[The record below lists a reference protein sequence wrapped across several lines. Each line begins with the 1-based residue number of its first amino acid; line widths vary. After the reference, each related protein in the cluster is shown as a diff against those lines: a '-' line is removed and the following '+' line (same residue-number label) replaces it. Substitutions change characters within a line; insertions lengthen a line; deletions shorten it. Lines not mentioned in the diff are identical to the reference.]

1 MKSLTG
7 KFSSTRGWV
16 VLLILLLGA
25 GLFVAACGDEEVPT
39 PTTPAPTPTPTPT
52 PPAPEPEPEPVPEA
66 PAVPVGLRI
75 SASGMDFIEWSWN
88 AVEGVSGYDAQYS
101 ANEAFTD
108 EDETIPRTAEEISY
122 RREGL
127 EAGASAFLRV
137 RAAAGTGKERV
148 TSDWSTH
155 VTGMTAEPEPELPPA
170 PAVPANLRLK
180 ESGSNF
186 IEWEWDE
193 VPGAAGYESQ
203 FSADGV
209 SFSAQVP
216 HAGVSN
222 TSRSVANLPAERA
235 GHLRVRSYTGSG
247 TGADTVRGD
256 WSASDQQTTD
266 VPPPAVPL
274 ATPTGLD
281 ATDESDD
288 AIALEWS
295 SVRNADSYEVG
306 QREPGGSWGDASC
319 GGADNVVEDE
329 ECVAS
334 GLKEGT
340 DYDFRVRAIPSDTDR
355 YSTSDWSDVEE
366 ARTEGTAEPTPTTPT
381 SGGMGDLNLRWQSDS
396 ESITWIWDRVA
407 GETYD
412 YVIVDSDFDDSD
424 NPCEDQ
430 WDGQE
435 VVSKSLATS
444 ARATV
449 DTRGDARLMCVR
461 TDEDENVSFSWGA
474 TTPASP
480 SVVGGTVDPDTFRT
494 TALDWTGIAVVGGF
508 DWELRLVR
516 DQGRNDGD
524 LDGDPSNRSVQNAC
538 GTGTRIDGGTADI
551 GLSFNY
557 TWDGSIAHYSGYLLC
572 LKYSNSN
579 TTDGTEWAVPTLTG
593 NTSAINEIHSTP
605 AAPPAPRWESGRT
618 ATAEN
623 GDVTLEWTVPVRP
636 PTTNVPRNA
645 TGFDQKTIHYP
656 EYYQF
661 DHDDDQT
668 TDPRRTRVV
677 HPGTAACELTHG
689 TTNGGD
695 QGEWIVDDVPEGD
708 DTLGGF
714 TLNSEA
720 ITPLDHD
727 EERVL
732 VRLCVRATQGSGGAD
747 LDGPWVI
754 GGAAT
759 INKLPDP
766 GQ

>member
-39 PTTPAPTPTPTPT
+39 PTTPAPTPPAPPPTPA
-52 PPAPEPEPEPVPEA
+52 PEPEPEPEPVPEA
-66 PAVPVGLRI
+66 PAVPVGLRV

-137 RAAAGTGKERV
+137 RAAAGTGEERV

-180 ESGSNF
+180 ERGSNF

-235 GHLRVRSYTGSG
+235 GHLRVRSFTGSG

-256 WSASDQQTTD
+256 WSASDRQTTD
-266 VPPPAVPL
+266 EPPPAVPL

-334 GLKEGT
+334 GLNEGT
-340 DYDFRVRAIPSDTDR
+340 DYDFRVRAVQADDDDAHTPSAWSDTVET
-355 YSTSDWSDVEE
+355 ST
-366 ARTEGTAEPTPTTPT
+366 TGTSQTPTTPT
-381 SGGMGDLNLRWQSDS
+381 TAGGMGDLNIRWESDAD
-396 ESITWIWDRVA
+396 SIIWIWDRIP
-407 GETYD
+407 GQTYD
-412 YVIVDSDFDDSD
+412 YVVEAEDEYSDSA
-424 NPCEDQ
+424 NPCVTRF
-430 WDGQE
+430 DGTLTEQD
-435 VVSKSLATS
+435 SLKTS
-444 ARATV
+444 YETDGVINR
-449 DTRGDARLMCVR
+449 DASDAGVRLLCVR
-461 TDEDENVSFSWGA
+461 TSDEENVSFAWGA
-474 TTPASP
+474 ISPADATNGDATLNDDGDA
-480 SVVGGTVDPDTFRT
+480 V
-494 TALDWTGIAVVGGF
+494 TALEWTDFDVVGGF
-508 DWELRLVR
+508 DWDAHLVADSERTNAYDVTQATVRAGR
-516 DQGRNDGD
+516 DM
-524 LDGDPSNRSVQNAC
+524 QNAC
-538 GTGTRIDGGTADI
+538 SEGRRIDGGESDVRYTLDEIVARS
-551 GLSFNY
+551 GLQTY
-557 TWDGSIAHYSGYLLC
+557 TGYVFC
-572 LKYSNSN
+572 SRFSN
-579 TTDGTEWAVPTLTG
+579 TAGSSAWQVQPTKQFTY
-593 NTSAINEIHSTP
+593 P
-605 AAPPAPRWESGRT
+605 A
-618 ATAEN
+618 
-623 GDVTLEWTVPVRP
+623 RP
-636 PTTNVPRNA
+636 PTPTVDPQRTSGQNVTWQLAVRNNTNVPRDDGDYEA
-645 TGFDQKTIHYP
+645 KLIHYDETLPDP
-656 EYYQF
+656 E
-661 DHDDDQT
+661 DT
-668 TDPRRTRVV
+668 TDPIRNIATKDPKVENCADPAAGIEADEGVWTPVV
-677 HPGTAACELTHG
+677 
-689 TTNGGD
+689 
-695 QGEWIVDDVPEGD
+695 EGN
-708 DTLGGF
+708 TLG
-714 TLNSEA
+714 LSRNSAGIVVKATDIPQNSADDAETQGDTKA
-720 ITPLDHD
+720 K
-727 EERVL
+727 
-732 VRLCVRATQGSGGAD
+732 LCVRATSGGGRN
-747 LDGPWVI
+747 GPWVI
-754 GGAAT
+754 SGSRE
-759 INKLPDP
+759 IKRLDP
-766 GQ
+766 PS